1 MMHLTIHEE
10 LLPTTEEMLAL
21 CEDFDAERH
30 LVDHLRREHLELSSA
45 KVSERASR
53 RARRIENA
61 IVFLDSLAKYKQE
74 GGGEL

>member
-53 RARRIENA
+53 RA
-61 IVFLDSLAKYKQE
+61 
-74 GGGEL
+74 